1 MNGYLITGLA
11 VACAAF
17 TLSTPAAAALLQ
29 GQDFESYANGASQ
42 PWLMD
47 VDPPFGY
54 FSGGTVQQPG
64 VSIGGQYA
72 LAGSRVYVGADIL
85 YTNVFPG
92 PYHCCGFGR
101 MEMLVNAPNGVTI
114 EYYGHANMG
123 GTGQEFFDQVLMFSE
138 TLFGSFIMT
147 GWGSPLVF
155 EEGNQPPGGGN
166 SDIMSIRWTSLDGSL
181 IAIDNVEGVGGGYVP
196 EPATWAMLITGF
208 GLTGIALRRQRRA
221 LA

>member
-1 MNGYLITGLA
+1 MNAYSIVSLA
-11 VACAAF
+11 ATCAAF
-17 TLSTPAAAALLQ
+17 TLAAPAAAALLQ

-47 VDPPFGY
+47 YDPLFGF

-72 LAGSRVYVGADIL
+72 LDGSRVYVGTDIL

-114 EYYGHANMG
+114 EYYGHANMDG
-123 GTGQEFFDQVLMFSE
+123 SEEEFFDQVLMFSE

-147 GWGSPLVF
+147 GWGVPFIF
-155 EEGNQPPGGGN
+155 EDGYEPPVGGN

-181 IAIDNVEGVGGGYVP
+181 IAIDNVEGVGGGIVP
-196 EPATWAMLITGF
+196 EPATWAMLIAGF
-208 GLTGIALRRQRRA
+208 GLVGTVARRRRIAA
-221 LA
+221 